1 MKKVIRPARIAV
13 IASFAVATTLFAAG
27 CSSTQ
32 DQQRIEELEQEVDD
46 LKGQL
51 GDAQDSSQQST
62 GQQATAQ
69 DTTAT
74 PPAADATVTA
84 NYPEIADFETR
95 VAALEESCKA
105 VTASGDAQANY
116 QTYLSKKQEL
126 DALDDEMDRYDDQQE
141 GAARL
146 GNISYNDYTQIETAI
161 DRLSDRLEYA
171 EDSMMFALGIYDD

>member
-1 MKKVIRPARIAV
+1 MKTFNRPIRIAA

-32 DQQRIEELEQEVDD
+32 DQQRIEELEQEVED

-51 GDAQDSSQQST
+51 DNNSSSQQST
-62 GQQATAQ
+62 NQQATTQ

-171 EDSMMFALGIYDD
+171 EDSMMFTLGIYDD

>member
-32 DQQRIEELEQEVDD
+32 DQQRIEELEQEVED

-51 GDAQDSSQQST
+51 DNNSSSQQST
-62 GQQATAQ
+62 NQQATTQ

-105 VTASGDAQANY
+105 VTVSNDMQTNY

>member
-1 MKKVIRPARIAV
+1 MKTFNRPLRIAA

-32 DQQRIEELEQEVDD
+32 DQQRIEELEQEVED

-51 GDAQDSSQQST
+51 DSNSSSQQST
-62 GQQATAQ
+62 NQQATTQ

-141 GAARL
+141 HAARN
-146 GNISYNDYTQIETAI
+146 GSISYGDYTQSETAI
-161 DRLSDRLEYA
+161 DLLSDRLEYA

>member
-1 MKKVIRPARIAV
+1 MKTFNRPIRIAA
-13 IASFAVATTLFAAG
+13 IASFAVATTLFSAG

-32 DQQRIEELEQEVDD
+32 DQQRIEELEQEVED

-51 GDAQDSSQQST
+51 DNNSSSQQST
-62 GQQATAQ
+62 NQQATTQ

-105 VTASGDAQANY
+105 VTVSNDTQTNY

-141 GAARL
+141 HAARN
-146 GNISYNDYTQIETAI
+146 GSISYGDYTQIETAI
-161 DRLSDRLEYA
+161 DRLSDRLDYA

>member
-1 MKKVIRPARIAV
+1 MKMFNRPIRIAA

-32 DQQRIEELEQEVDD
+32 DQQRIEELEQEVED

-51 GDAQDSSQQST
+51 DSNSSSQQST
-62 GQQATAQ
+62 NQQATTQ
-69 DTTAT
+69 GTTAT

-105 VTASGDAQANY
+105 VTASNDMQTNY

>member
-1 MKKVIRPARIAV
+1 MKTFNRPIRIAA

-32 DQQRIEELEQEVDD
+32 DQQRIEELEQEVED

-51 GDAQDSSQQST
+51 DSNSSSQQST
-62 GQQATAQ
+62 NQQATTQ
-69 DTTAT
+69 DTTVT
-74 PPAADATVTA
+74 PPAPDATVTA

>member
-1 MKKVIRPARIAV
+1 MKTFNRPIRIAA

-32 DQQRIEELEQEVDD
+32 DQQRIEELEQEVED

-51 GDAQDSSQQST
+51 DNNSSSQQST
-62 GQQATAQ
+62 NQQATTQ

-105 VTASGDAQANY
+105 VTVSNDTQTNY

-161 DRLSDRLEYA
+161 DLLSDRLEYA

>member
-13 IASFAVATTLFAAG
+13 IASIAVATTLFAAG

-32 DQQRIEELEQEVDD
+32 DQQRIEELEQEVED

-51 GDAQDSSQQST
+51 DNNSSSQQST
-62 GQQATAQ
+62 NQQATTQ

-105 VTASGDAQANY
+105 VTVSNDMQSNY

>member
-1 MKKVIRPARIAV
+1 MKTFNRPIRIAA

-32 DQQRIEELEQEVDD
+32 DQQRIEELEQEVED

-51 GDAQDSSQQST
+51 DNNSSSQQST
-62 GQQATAQ
+62 NQQATTQ
-69 DTTAT
+69 DTTVT

>member
-1 MKKVIRPARIAV
+1 MKKVIRPARIAA

-32 DQQRIEELEQEVDD
+32 DQQRIEELEQEVED

-51 GDAQDSSQQST
+51 DSNSSSQQST
-62 GQQATAQ
+62 NQQATTQ

>member
-1 MKKVIRPARIAV
+1 MKTFNRPIRIAA

-32 DQQRIEELEQEVDD
+32 DQQRIEELEQEVED

-51 GDAQDSSQQST
+51 DSNSSSQQST
-62 GQQATAQ
+62 NQQATTQ

-95 VAALEESCKA
+95 VATLEESCKA

>member
-1 MKKVIRPARIAV
+1 MKTFNRPIRIAA

-32 DQQRIEELEQEVDD
+32 DQQRIEELEQEVED

-51 GDAQDSSQQST
+51 DNNSSSQQST
-62 GQQATAQ
+62 NQQATTQ
-69 DTTAT
+69 GTTAT

-84 NYPEIADFETR
+84 SYPEIADFETR

-105 VTASGDAQANY
+105 VTTSGDAQANY

-141 GAARL
+141 HAARN
-146 GNISYNDYTQIETAI
+146 GSISYGDYTQIETAI
-161 DRLSDRLEYA
+161 DLLSDRLEYA

>member
-32 DQQRIEELEQEVDD
+32 DQQRIEELEQEVEN

-51 GDAQDSSQQST
+51 DNNSSSQQST
-62 GQQATAQ
+62 NQQATTQ

-105 VTASGDAQANY
+105 VTVSNDTQTNY

-146 GNISYNDYTQIETAI
+146 GNISYNDYTEIETAI

>member
-1 MKKVIRPARIAV
+1 MKTFNRPIRIAA

-32 DQQRIEELEQEVDD
+32 DQQRIEELEQEVED

-51 GDAQDSSQQST
+51 DNNSSSQQST
-62 GQQATAQ
+62 NQQATTQ

-141 GAARL
+141 HAARN
-146 GNISYNDYTQIETAI
+146 GSISYGDYTQIETAI
-161 DRLSDRLEYA
+161 DLLSDRLEYA

>member
-1 MKKVIRPARIAV
+1 MKTFNRPLRIAA

-32 DQQRIEELEQEVDD
+32 DQQRIEELEQEVED

-51 GDAQDSSQQST
+51 DSNSSSQQST
-62 GQQATAQ
+62 NQQATTQ

>member
-1 MKKVIRPARIAV
+1 MKKVIRPASIAV

-32 DQQRIEELEQEVDD
+32 DQQRIEELEQEVED

-51 GDAQDSSQQST
+51 DNNSSSQQST
-62 GQQATAQ
+62 NQQATTQ

-105 VTASGDAQANY
+105 VTVSNDTQTNY
-116 QTYLSKKQEL
+116 QSYLSKKQEL

>member
-1 MKKVIRPARIAV
+1 MKTFNRPIRIAA

-32 DQQRIEELEQEVDD
+32 DQQRIEELEQEVED

-51 GDAQDSSQQST
+51 DNNSSSQQST
-62 GQQATAQ
+62 NQQATTQ

-141 GAARL
+141 HAARN
-146 GNISYNDYTQIETAI
+146 GSISYGDYTQIETAI
-161 DRLSDRLEYA
+161 DLLSDRLEYA
-171 EDSMMFALGIYDD
+171 EDSMMFTLGIYDD

>member
-1 MKKVIRPARIAV
+1 MKKVIRPASIAV

-32 DQQRIEELEQEVDD
+32 DQQRIEELEQEVED

-51 GDAQDSSQQST
+51 DNNSSSQQST
-62 GQQATAQ
+62 NQQATTQ

-146 GNISYNDYTQIETAI
+146 GTFRTTTTP
-161 DRLSDRLEYA
+161 RLRPPLI
-171 EDSMMFALGIYDD
+171 G

>member
-1 MKKVIRPARIAV
+1 MKKFNRPIRIAA

-32 DQQRIEELEQEVDD
+32 DQQRIEELEQEVED

-51 GDAQDSSQQST
+51 DSNSSSQQST
-62 GQQATAQ
+62 NQQATTQ
-69 DTTAT
+69 GTTAT

-105 VTASGDAQANY
+105 VTVSNDTQTNY

>member
-1 MKKVIRPARIAV
+1 MKTFNRPIRIAA

-32 DQQRIEELEQEVDD
+32 DQQRIEELEQEVED

-51 GDAQDSSQQST
+51 DNNSSSQQST
-62 GQQATAQ
+62 NQQAITQ

>member
-1 MKKVIRPARIAV
+1 MKTFNRPIRIAA

-32 DQQRIEELEQEVDD
+32 DQQRIEELEQEVED

-51 GDAQDSSQQST
+51 DNNSSSQQST
-62 GQQATAQ
+62 NQQATTQ

-74 PPAADATVTA
+74 PPAPDATVTA

>member
-1 MKKVIRPARIAV
+1 MKKFNRPIRIAA

-32 DQQRIEELEQEVDD
+32 DQQRIEELEQEVED

-51 GDAQDSSQQST
+51 DSNSSSQQST
-62 GQQATAQ
+62 NQQATTQ
-69 DTTAT
+69 GTTAT

-105 VTASGDAQANY
+105 VTVSNDTQTNY

-161 DRLSDRLEYA
+161 DQLSDRLEYA

>member
-1 MKKVIRPARIAV
+1 MKKFNRPIRIAA
-13 IASFAVATTLFAAG
+13 IASVAVVTTLFAAG

-32 DQQRIEELEQEVDD
+32 DQQRIEELEQEVED

-51 GDAQDSSQQST
+51 DSNSSSQQST
-62 GQQATAQ
+62 NQQATTQ
-69 DTTAT
+69 GTTAT

-105 VTASGDAQANY
+105 VTVSNDTQTNY